1 MEDSDIS
8 DLRASSAA
16 APAATN
22 APRATYFARALAFR
36 SVLPS
41 LGRPSDPFCPALIG
55 IRTETVYSLKI
66 LTKNTVRLGVVF
78 GRGAGRARLCVR
90 RPLETNWTRM
100 PFPASHP
107 ALERALAAQGYLEPT
122 PVQAAVLE
130 ADAEGRDLLV
140 SAQTGSGKTVAF
152 GLAAAPTLL
161 GDADKFSKAGA
172 PMCLVIAPTRELAI
186 QVNRELTWLYAEA
199 GAVVV
204 NCVGGMDA
212 RREQRALNFGAHIV
226 VGTPGRL
233 RDHIERGHL
242 DLSELKVAVLDEA
255 DEMLDMGFREDLEFI
270 LDAAPAERRTLLFSA
285 TLAREIV
292 QLAKSYQND
301 ALRIDTLGRNEPHRD
316 IEYRAVRVAPNE
328 TEHAIVNLLRY
339 FESPGALVFC
349 NTRESVRALHSK
361 LRERGFAVVGLSGE
375 LSQRER
381 ADALQALRDGHA
393 RVCVATDVAA
403 RGLDLPDLGLVIHA
417 ELPVNKATLL
427 HRSGRTGRAGKKGVS
442 ALVVPYTRRRKAEQ
456 LLMAA
461 GVEGQWGGAPT
472 ADEIRAKDQERLLDD
487 PIFAEPSNEDD
498 AGLVAAM
505 LEKRTPEEL
514 AAALIRARRAKL
526 PAPEEIY
533 DDPRHGADPGP
544 RARGERSNDRGDR
557 FADRDFAPRGDFGDR
572 PEREPRA
579 DMSNSAWFRLNT
591 GRRNNADPKWLI
603 PLICRLGHITKKDI
617 GSIRIFDYDTKF
629 EISAE
634 AEVKFGAAVQATV
647 RDDVTITPT
656 TAPAAR
662 DAGPRKEYA
671 PRPPRDDNDAP
682 RREYAPRPP
691 RDNDR
696 APRANAPGSRDH
708 TPRPSSFG
716 ADGVSNAKPYA
727 RNEEP
732 KRDYKPRD
740 RDEAPK
746 RDFKPQAEGPR
757 SDAPKREFKP
767 RDEAPRAHAEAAPRR
782 APRTDRESVPYDPA
796 ATSEKPFRKPRAD
809 AGAGPAKPFKGP
821 KPFKAKGSFGDK
833 PAFGGPKPA
842 FGKKPGGKT
851 PFKKK

>member
-1 MEDSDIS
+1 
-8 DLRASSAA
+8 
-16 APAATN
+16 
-22 APRATYFARALAFR
+22 
-36 SVLPS
+36 
-41 LGRPSDPFCPALIG
+41 
-55 IRTETVYSLKI
+55 
-66 LTKNTVRLGVVF
+66 
-78 GRGAGRARLCVR
+78 
-90 RPLETNWTRM
+90 M

-161 GDADKFSKAGA
+161 GDEEIFGRAGA
-172 PMCLVIAPTRELAI
+172 PLCLVIAPTRELAI
-186 QVNRELTWLYAEA
+186 QVNRELTWLYAQA
-199 GAVVV
+199 MAVVV

-212 RREQRALNFGAHIV
+212 RREQRALNYGAHIV

-285 TLAREIV
+285 TLARDIV

-301 ALRIDTLGRNEPHRD
+301 AIRIDTIGRNEPHRD

-328 TEHAIVNLLRY
+328 VEHAVVNLLRY
-339 FESPGALVFC
+339 FESPGALVFA
-349 NTRESVRALHSK
+349 NTRESVRSLHAK
-361 LRERGFAVVGLSGE
+361 LRERGFDVVGLSGE

-472 ADEIRAKDQERLLDD
+472 ADEIRAKDTERLLDD
-487 PIFAEPSNEDD
+487 PIFNEPAVEEDTALAE
-498 AGLVAAM
+498 AM
-505 LEKRTPEEL
+505 LAKRTPLEI
-514 AAALIRARRAKL
+514 AAALIRTRRAKL

-544 RARGERSNDRGDR
+544 RSREPREPREFGGDR
-557 FADRDFAPRGDFGDR
+557 DFGDR
-572 PEREPRA
+572 PERV
-579 DMSNSAWFRLNT
+579 DMNGAEWFRLNT

-634 AEVKFGAAVQATV
+634 AAVKFGAAVQQTV
-647 RDDVTITPT
+647 REDVTITPT
-656 TAPAAR
+656 AAPAPRGERPPRR
-662 DAGPRKEYA
+662 DDDAPREFK
-671 PRPPRDDNDAP
+671 PRPPRDEAP
-682 RREYAPRPP
+682 RG
-691 RDNDR
+691 
-696 APRANAPGSRDH
+696 PRANAPGSRDH
-708 TPRPSSFG
+708 TPRPSSYG
-716 ADGVSNAKPYA
+716 DDGVSNAKPYG
-727 RNEEP
+727 RGEEP
-732 KRDYKPRD
+732 KGDYKP
-740 RDEAPK
+740 
-746 RDFKPQAEGPR
+746 
-757 SDAPKREFKP
+757 REFKP
-767 RDEAPRAHAEAAPRR
+767 RDNAAPRDFKPRPPRDEAPRPYSPQDSESPKRAYKPRAEAGAEAPREFKPR
-782 APRTDRESVPYDPA
+782 APRTDGDGPK
-796 ATSEKPFRKPRAD
+796 KPFKKSFADNAAGPKPYSKPYAGKRD
-809 AGAGPAKPFKGP
+809 DGGAGKPFKGP
-821 KPFKAKGSFGDK
+821 KPFKAKSFDAKPGAK
-833 PAFGGPKPA
+833 PA
-842 FGKKPGGKT
+842 GK

>member
-1 MEDSDIS
+1 
-8 DLRASSAA
+8 
-16 APAATN
+16 
-22 APRATYFARALAFR
+22 
-36 SVLPS
+36 
-41 LGRPSDPFCPALIG
+41 
-55 IRTETVYSLKI
+55 
-66 LTKNTVRLGVVF
+66 
-78 GRGAGRARLCVR
+78 
-90 RPLETNWTRM
+90 M

-107 ALERALAAQGYLEPT
+107 ALERALAAQGYSEPT

-152 GLAAAPTLL
+152 GLAAATTLL
-161 GDADKFSKAGA
+161 GDAEKFSKAGA

-186 QVNRELTWLYAEA
+186 QVNRELTWLYADA

-212 RREQRALNFGAHIV
+212 RREQRALNYGAHIV

-270 LDAAPAERRTLLFSA
+270 LDAAPKERRTLLFSA

-472 ADEIRAKDQERLLDD
+472 ADEIRVKDTERLLDD
-487 PIFAEPSNEDD
+487 PIFNEAVVEEDTALAE
-498 AGLVAAM
+498 AM
-505 LEKRTPEEL
+505 LAKRTPLEI
-514 AAALIRARRAKL
+514 AAALIRTRRAKL

-544 RARGERSNDRGDR
+544 RVRGERSNDAGDR
-557 FADRDFAPRGDFGDR
+557 FADRGARDFGDR

-662 DAGPRKEYA
+662 DASGPRKEYA

-682 RREYAPRPP
+682 RREYTPRPP
-691 RDNDR
+691 RDDAGPR
-696 APRANAPGSRDH
+696 GPRANAPGSRDSS
-708 TPRPSSFG
+708 PRPSSYG

-727 RNEEP
+727 RGEEP

-740 RDEAPK
+740 RDEGPK
-746 RDFKPQAEGPR
+746 RDFKPRPPR
-757 SDAPKREFKP
+757 DDAPRDFKPRAP
-767 RDEAPRAHAEAAPRR
+767 RDEAPKAYSPLNEGPAPRR
-782 APRTDRESVPYDPA
+782 APREARESVPYDPDH
-796 ATSEKPFRKPRAD
+796 KPAKAPYVARPRDGAPSSKPYAGKPRAD
-809 AGAGPAKPFKGP
+809 GPATPFKGP
-821 KPFKAKGSFGDK
+821 KPFKAPKAFKSGGSFGDK

-851 PFKKK
+851 PYKKK

>member
-1 MEDSDIS
+1 
-8 DLRASSAA
+8 
-16 APAATN
+16 
-22 APRATYFARALAFR
+22 
-36 SVLPS
+36 
-41 LGRPSDPFCPALIG
+41 
-55 IRTETVYSLKI
+55 
-66 LTKNTVRLGVVF
+66 
-78 GRGAGRARLCVR
+78 
-90 RPLETNWTRM
+90 M

-130 ADAEGRDLLV
+130 ADANGRDLLV

-161 GDADKFSKAGA
+161 GDADRFEKAGA

-270 LDAAPAERRTLLFSA
+270 LDAAPKERRTLLFSA
-285 TLAREIV
+285 TLAREIIA
-292 QLAKSYQND
+292 LARNYQDD
-301 ALRIDTLGRNEPHRD
+301 ALRIDTIGRNEPHRD

-328 TEHAIVNLLRY
+328 VEHAVVNLLRY
-339 FESPGALVFC
+339 FESPGALVFA

-472 ADEIRAKDQERLLDD
+472 ADEIRVKDTERLLDD
-487 PIFAEPSNEDD
+487 PIFAEASNEDD

-544 RARGERSNDRGDR
+544 RVRGERSNDRGDR

-579 DMSNSAWFRLNT
+579 DMTNSAWFRLNT

-671 PRPPRDDNDAP
+671 PRPPRDDSDAP

-696 APRANAPGSRDH
+696 GPRANAPGSRDH
-708 TPRPSSFG
+708 TPRPSAFG
-716 ADGVSNAKPYA
+716 ADGVSNAKPYD
-727 RNEEP
+727 RGQEP
-732 KRDYKPRD
+732 KRDYKPRAND
-740 RDEAPK
+740 HQRGDEAPK
-746 RDFKPQAEGPR
+746 RDFKPRAEG
-757 SDAPKREFKP
+757 PKREFKP

-796 ATSEKPFRKPRAD
+796 ATPEKPFRKPRAD
-809 AGAGPAKPFKGP
+809 AGAAPAKPFKGP
-821 KPFKAKGSFGDK
+821 KPFKAPKTFKSGGDFGGK

-842 FGKKPGGKT
+842 FGKKPGGKA

>member
-1 MEDSDIS
+1 
-8 DLRASSAA
+8 
-16 APAATN
+16 
-22 APRATYFARALAFR
+22 
-36 SVLPS
+36 
-41 LGRPSDPFCPALIG
+41 
-55 IRTETVYSLKI
+55 
-66 LTKNTVRLGVVF
+66 
-78 GRGAGRARLCVR
+78 
-90 RPLETNWTRM
+90 M

-107 ALERALAAQGYLEPT
+107 ALERALAAQGYAEPT

-152 GLAAAPTLL
+152 GLAAATTLL
-161 GDADKFSKAGA
+161 GDAEKFSKAGP

-186 QVNRELTWLYAEA
+186 QVNRELTWLYADA

-212 RREQRALNFGAHIV
+212 RREQRALNWGAHIV

-301 ALRIDTLGRNEPHRD
+301 ALRIDTVGRNEPHRD

-328 TEHAIVNLLRY
+328 IEHAIVNLLRY

-349 NTRESVRALHSK
+349 NTRESVRAMHSK

-461 GVEGQWGGAPT
+461 GVEGHWGGAPT
-472 ADEIRAKDQERLLDD
+472 ADEIRVKDTERLLDD
-487 PIFAEPSNEDD
+487 PIFAEVSTEED
-498 AGLVAAM
+498 AALAEVM
-505 LEKRTPEEL
+505 LQKRTPLEL
-514 AAALIRARRAKL
+514 ASALIRTRRAKL

-544 RARGERSNDRGDR
+544 RSREPREFGGER
-557 FADRDFAPRGDFGDR
+557 DFGGDR
-572 PEREPRA
+572 PEREPRS
-579 DMSNSAWFRLNT
+579 DMSGAEWFRLNT

-603 PLICRLGHITKKDI
+603 PLICRLGHVTKKDI

-634 AEVKFGAAVQATV
+634 AAVKFGAAVQATV
-647 RDDVTITPT
+647 RDDVAITPT
-656 TAPAAR
+656 AAPAAR
-662 DAGPRKEYA
+662 DSGPRK
-671 PRPPRDDNDAP
+671 DFT
-682 RREYAPRPP
+682 PRPP
-691 RDNDR
+691 RDNDGPR
-696 APRANAPGSRDH
+696 EFKPRTEYKRDDAPRSPRANAPGSRDS
-708 TPRPSSFG
+708 TPRPSTYG
-716 ADGVSNAKPYA
+716 DDGISNAKPYG
-727 RNEEP
+727 RGEEP
-732 KRDYKPRD
+732 KGDYKARPPRD
-740 RDEAPK
+740 RDNAAPRDFKPRTEFKRDDAPRDFKPRAPRDDAPRPYSPADSEGGAKRAYKPRTEGRDDGPK
-746 RDFKPQAEGPR
+746 RDFKPRAGA
-757 SDAPKREFKP
+757 APKAYGAPKAFGEKASGPQTTYTPKP
-767 RDEAPRAHAEAAPRR
+767 RGD
-782 APRTDRESVPYDPA
+782 
-796 ATSEKPFRKPRAD
+796 
-809 AGAGPAKPFKGP
+809 GPAKPFKGP
-821 KPFKAKGSFGDK
+821 KPFKAKGFDGGK
-833 PAFGGPKPA
+833 PA
-842 FGKKPGGKT
+842 GK

>member
-1 MEDSDIS
+1 
-8 DLRASSAA
+8 
-16 APAATN
+16 
-22 APRATYFARALAFR
+22 
-36 SVLPS
+36 
-41 LGRPSDPFCPALIG
+41 
-55 IRTETVYSLKI
+55 
-66 LTKNTVRLGVVF
+66 
-78 GRGAGRARLCVR
+78 
-90 RPLETNWTRM
+90 M

-161 GDADKFSKAGA
+161 GENETFGKAAA

-186 QVNRELTWLYAEA
+186 QVNRELAWLYAEA
-199 GAVVV
+199 KAVVV

-270 LDAAPAERRTLLFSA
+270 LDAAPKERRTLLFSA

-292 QLAKSYQND
+292 QLAKSYQD
-301 ALRIDTLGRNEPHRD
+301 HALRIDTVGRNEPHRD

-328 TEHAIVNLLRY
+328 IEHAIVNLLRY

-349 NTRESVRALHSK
+349 NTRESVRAMHSK

-461 GVEGQWGGAPT
+461 GVEGNWGGAPT
-472 ADEIRAKDQERLLDD
+472 ADEIRAKDTERLLDD
-487 PIFAEPSNEDD
+487 PIFSEVSTEEDAALAEI
-498 AGLVAAM
+498 M
-505 LEKRTPEEL
+505 LEKRTPLEL
-514 AAALIRARRAKL
+514 ASALIRTRRAKL

-544 RARGERSNDRGDR
+544 RSREPREFGGDR
-557 FADRDFAPRGDFGDR
+557 DFGDR
-572 PEREPRA
+572 PEREPRT
-579 DMSNSAWFRLNT
+579 DMSGAEWFRLNT

-603 PLICRLGHITKKDI
+603 PLICRLGHVTKKDI
-617 GSIRIFDYDTKF
+617 GAIRIFDYDTKF

-634 AEVKFGAAVQATV
+634 AAVKFGAAVQATV
-647 RDDVTITPT
+647 RDDVAITPT
-656 TAPAAR
+656 AAPAAR
-662 DAGPRKEYA
+662 DSGPRKEYA
-671 PRPPRDDNDAP
+671 PRPPRDNDAP
-682 RREYAPRPP
+682 REFKPRPP
-691 RDNDR
+691 RDD
-696 APRANAPGSRDH
+696 APRSPRGNAPGSRDH
-708 TPRPSSFG
+708 TPRPSTYSD
-716 ADGVSNAKPYA
+716 DGFSTAKPYGKG
-727 RNEEP
+727 EEP
-732 KRDYKPRD
+732 KGDYKARPPRD
-740 RDEAPK
+740 RDNAAPRDFKPRTEFKPRPARDDAPRPYSPADAEGGAKRAYKPRTEGRDDGPK
-746 RDFKPQAEGPR
+746 RDFKPRTGG
-757 SDAPKREFKP
+757 APKAFGEKASGPQTTYSPKP
-767 RDEAPRAHAEAAPRR
+767 RGD
-782 APRTDRESVPYDPA
+782 
-796 ATSEKPFRKPRAD
+796 
-809 AGAGPAKPFKGP
+809 GPAKPFKGP
-821 KPFKAKGSFGDK
+821 KPFKAKSFDG
-833 PAFGGPKPA
+833 
-842 FGKKPGGKT
+842 KPGKA